1 MILANRDLIIR
12 WGAVHCYDKNWM
24 TINHFMRFLLEL
36 FPIMN
41 ERNISLE
48 VVEVNILLPNFFSK
62 FVSMTAQSQELV
74 DNVMKSLPMVCKP
87 SQIFLNQSEMLKN
100 QKNFKLA
107 KSMYP
112 VPCIMSDSMK
122 SGLFRGNVI

>member
-1 MILANRDLIIR
+1 MLANRDLIIR

-24 TINHFMRFLLEL
+24 TINHFMRFLVEL

-41 ERNISLE
+41 ERGIALE
-48 VVEVNILLPNFFSK
+48 SVEVNILLPNFLSK

-74 DNVMKSLPMVCKP
+74 DSVMRALPLVCKP
-87 SQIFLNQSEMLKN
+87 SQIFMNVADMLKN

-107 KSMYP
+107 KS
-112 VPCIMSDSMK
+112 K
-122 SGLFRGNVI
+122 SHFVAIVKCCSYGSSGELTLC

>member
-1 MILANRDLIIR
+1 MMLSNRDLIIR

-36 FPIMN
+36 FPIMSD
-41 ERNISLE
+41 RSISLE
-48 VVEVNILLPNFFSK
+48 VVEVNILLPNFLSK

-74 DNVMKSLPMVCKP
+74 DNVMRSLPMVCKP
-87 SQIFLNQSEMLKN
+87 SQIFLNVADMLKN

-107 KSMYP
+107 KSKP
-112 VPCIMSDSMK
+112 
-122 SGLFRGNVI
+122 LFSSTHSNAHAYTLTRTHP